1 MHVVIGMT
9 ITAIFWIIPPIEPI
23 TAIGM
28 RCVGAFLGMVYMWSA
43 IEALWPSLFG
53 LFMLGLSGYAG
64 DGLAGFNAVWLNAVG
79 LNTVLLVLFSM
90 VLFGALDEIG
100 DTKIIAK
107 WLLTRKIYKGRPIAF
122 MAVFYVMCFAI
133 STLVSPIVSLIM
145 VWPIAVRMVKA
156 VGIDRNDAIWKYF
169 FIGVFLVSTLGQ
181 PFFPFLGAQLIPCSA
196 FASMTQTMGNA
207 LVIPMLP
214 YMATDLIMT
223 TLVMAIYLL
232 FIKINPKIDLAKL
245 QAIDPAM
252 VEQEMPLPPANLQQ
266 KLYLWMVPIYLL
278 LIVLPQFIKGN
289 PVSTFFNT
297 LSTMGITIMF
307 VILFVAIR
315 WQGKPL
321 LDFKEVAYKQMNWG
335 IFFMIAAAVYG
346 ANTLSADNTGVVAFL
361 VQALNPNLGG
371 QPEMVFVAIMFTV
384 ALIIT
389 NFANNAAMAVVLMPV
404 VITFSNQ
411 LGISPVPVAMGVI
424 LMVFVAMLTPA
435 ASPHAG
441 MMFGRKDIY
450 KGKDIISIG
459 LPMCAVTLVSYIF
472 IGYPLMKLLLG
483 M

>member
-1 MHVVIGMT
+1 MAEAKKKKSLYPMHVAIGIA
-9 ITAIFWIIPPIEPI
+9 ITAIFWVIPPIEPI

-145 VWPIAVRMVKA
+145 VWPIAVRMIKA

-207 LVIPMLP
+207 LTIPMLP

-223 TLVMAIYLL
+223 ALIMALYLL
-232 FIKINPKIDLAKL
+232 FIKINPKIDLTKM
-245 QAIDPAM
+245 QAIDPAT

-266 KLYLWMVPIYLL
+266 KLTCGWYPSICC
-278 LIVLPQFIKGN
+278 
-289 PVSTFFNT
+289 S
-297 LSTMGITIMF
+297 SCCRSSSR
-307 VILFVAIR
+307 AI
-315 WQGKPL
+315 P
-321 LDFKEVAYKQMNWG
+321 
-335 IFFMIAAAVYG
+335 
-346 ANTLSADNTGVVAFL
+346 
-361 VQALNPNLGG
+361 
-371 QPEMVFVAIMFTV
+371 
-384 ALIIT
+384 
-389 NFANNAAMAVVLMPV
+389 
-404 VITFSNQ
+404 
-411 LGISPVPVAMGVI
+411 
-424 LMVFVAMLTPA
+424 
-435 ASPHAG
+435 
-441 MMFGRKDIY
+441 
-450 KGKDIISIG
+450 
-459 LPMCAVTLVSYIF
+459 
-472 IGYPLMKLLLG
+472 
-483 M
+483 

>member
-1 MHVVIGMT
+1 
-9 ITAIFWIIPPIEPI
+9 
-23 TAIGM
+23 
-28 RCVGAFLGMVYMWSA
+28 
-43 IEALWPSLFG
+43 
-53 LFMLGLSGYAG
+53 
-64 DGLAGFNAVWLNAVG
+64 
-79 LNTVLLVLFSM
+79 
-90 VLFGALDEIG
+90 
-100 DTKIIAK
+100 
-107 WLLTRKIYKGRPIAF
+107 
-122 MAVFYVMCFAI
+122 
-133 STLVSPIVSLIM
+133 M

-361 VQALNPNLGG
+361 VQASTP
-371 QPEMVFVAIMFTV
+371 TW
-384 ALIIT
+384 
-389 NFANNAAMAVVLMPV
+389 AVSLKWYSWP
-404 VITFSNQ
+404 SC
-411 LGISPVPVAMGVI
+411 SPWRSSSPTSPT
-424 LMVFVAMLTPA
+424 TPPWPSCSCPWSSRSA
-435 ASPHAG
+435 TSWASAP
-441 MMFGRKDIY
+441 FP
-450 KGKDIISIG
+450 
-459 LPMCAVTLVSYIF
+459 LPWASS
-472 IGYPLMKLLLG
+472 
-483 M
+483 